1 MNSIS
6 SWKKIKPYLHKIMII
21 SFTWLAIDLYDDSF
35 MFNIFIWSMSISM
48 IESVIVIFIYF
59 KGPFDRLKKA
69 RLPFM
74 DTVYEWHWL
83 ILSSVL
89 AGKGDFFL
97 AIPCLAM
104 LISNQLRTEV

>member
-35 MFNIFIWSMSISM
+35 MFN
-48 IESVIVIFIYF
+48 IFIYF